1 MQNFKNKEAKQVEIP
16 LSHITGSLPR
26 FVGNVIVCSHFNQ
39 PLQTLYMAL
48 PSGCKKTNKTKC
60 THTKILSVNNFLKF
74 WTVPLESTFVNT
86 NPYNNQQK

>member
-16 LSHITGSLPR
+16 LSHITGSLPS
-26 FVGNVIVCSHFNQ
+26 FVGNVTVCSHFNQ

-60 THTKILSVNNFLKF
+60 THTKVIVISKQFSKILD
-74 WTVPLESTFVNT
+74 STTRQYFCK
-86 NPYNNQQK
+86 Y